1 MITDER
7 FVTYIQSLEK
17 PNSEILSDIE
27 REAHKDLVPIIRKE
41 MESFLRVILNIKH
54 PKEILELGTA
64 IGYSAILMSE
74 ACDAKITTIENYEK
88 RIPIAKENIKK
99 AGKENQIKLL
109 EGDALEV
116 MKTLPDDAYDFIF
129 MDAAKAQYVN
139 YLPEAIRL
147 LKKDG
152 VLITD
157 NVLQDGDL
165 IQSKFVVR
173 RRDRTI
179 HKRMREFLET
189 IKNDERLET
198 SIVPIG
204 DGIVMAVKK

>member
-7 FVTYIQSLEK
+7 FVTYIHSLEK
-17 PNSEILSDIE
+17 PNSEILTEIE
-27 REAHKDLVPIIRKE
+27 QAAHKDLVPIIRKE
-41 MESFLRVILNIKH
+41 MESFLRVILTIKH

-74 ACDAKITTIENYEK
+74 CCDAKITTIENYEK
-88 RIPIAKENIKK
+88 RIPIARENFEK
-99 AGKENQIKLL
+99 AGKSDQLEVL

-116 MKTLPDDAYDFIF
+116 MKTLPKEKYDFIF
-129 MDAAKAQYVN
+129 MDAAKAQYIN
-139 YLPEAIRL
+139 YLPEVMRL
-147 LKKDG
+147 LNPGG

-189 IKNDERLET
+189 VKHDDRLET